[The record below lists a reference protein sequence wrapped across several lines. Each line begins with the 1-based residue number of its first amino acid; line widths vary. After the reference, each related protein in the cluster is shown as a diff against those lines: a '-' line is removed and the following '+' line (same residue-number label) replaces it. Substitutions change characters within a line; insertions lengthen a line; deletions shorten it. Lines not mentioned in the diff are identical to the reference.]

1 MSPSSARSETASAY
15 CSSPTD
21 STEAALGA
29 DVCLNPAWQ
38 RVDPLPM
45 RAPAEFGRRAFRRAR
60 REAAT
65 ITGSS
70 LTRNAG
76 KLGGAG
82 VVILAMG
89 LVQSVLV
96 ARWLG
101 PKNFGVAA
109 LVLGVPALI
118 FTFFDPQT
126 REAVVKYLGEFTTTG
141 EPQKALAVPKLAYV
155 IDGLL
160 GVVGVAVVALLAPW
174 AATYI
179 LHDSALIPLL
189 IVAGAAQIASA
200 PAETSRAV
208 LATFGRFDAIAW
220 QQSTTMIARLV
231 LVLVAVG
238 LGGGVSGF
246 VYAACAAAVLDSLL
260 AGWLAHRV
268 IRASLGHAWWHG
280 KRRDVAPRLSEMRH
294 FLVYT
299 ELTTL
304 VSVFVKQADV
314 VILGWIRG
322 PVEAGY
328 YRLARSITTPA
339 TTGTLS
345 LQSVLYPRVSQLTAS
360 DEPVDLLARARRWFL
375 RAGLPLGL
383 ASLAFVPIV
392 PQIIDKLAGPDYLG
406 AVGATRWLLVGSAF
420 VLACFWLRPIQL
432 ATHQVRFMFVT
443 SVIIGVVALAGFVL
457 LSDPFGAAGV
467 AAVRTVVAGFFG
479 TGVGLWW
486 LRRQARSGAL
496 SRKPGADLETGRPA
510 PLVEHAPESD
520 VLVGSATVVP

>member
-1 MSPSSARSETASAY
+1 
-15 CSSPTD
+15 
-21 STEAALGA
+21 
-29 DVCLNPAWQ
+29 
-38 RVDPLPM
+38 M
-45 RAPAEFGRRAFRRAR
+45 RASAEFGRRAVRRAQ
-60 REAAT
+60 RELVA
-65 ITGSS
+65 ITRSS

-82 VVILAMG
+82 VFMLMLG
-89 LVQSVLV
+89 LIQAVLV

-101 PKNFGVAA
+101 PREFGVAA

-141 EPQKALAVPKLAYV
+141 ESRKALAVPKLAYV

-160 GVVGVAVVALLAPW
+160 GVVGVAVVALLAPL
-174 AATYI
+174 AAAHI
-179 LHDSALIPLL
+179 LHDGSLVPLL
-189 IVAGAAQIASA
+189 IVAGVAQTAAA
-200 PAETSRAV
+200 PSETSRAV
-208 LATFGRFDAIAW
+208 LSTFGRFDAIAL
-220 QQSTTMIARLV
+220 QQSGITAVRFALV
-231 LVLVAVG
+231 LLAVG
-238 LGGGVSGF
+238 LGGGVHGF
-246 VYAACAAAVLDSLL
+246 VYATCAAAVLDSLL

-268 IRASLGHAWWHG
+268 IRGSLGYAWWHG
-280 KRRDVAPRLSEMRH
+280 RRRDVAPRLGEMRH

-345 LQSVLYPRVSQLTAS
+345 LQSVLYPKVTQLTAS
-360 DEPVDLLARARRWFL
+360 PEPVDLLARARRWFL

-383 ASLAFVPIV
+383 ASLVFVPVV
-392 PQIIDKLAGPDYLG
+392 PQIIDVLAGPDYLG
-406 AVGATRWLLVGSAF
+406 AVAATQWLLVGSAF
-420 VLACFWLRPIQL
+420 ILTCFWLRPIQL

-443 SVIIGVVALAGFVL
+443 SIIIGVVALAGFAL
-457 LSDPFGAAGV
+457 LSEPFGAAGV

-496 SRKPGADLETGRPA
+496 SHTPGAN
-510 PLVEHAPESD
+510 EHDGQGPPRTDPTPTPD
-520 VLVGSATVVP
+520 VLVGSASALT